1 MESFLYTLRT
11 GAKWTIQSVRHK
23 TELRSCLM
31 KSILFFHCIELKI
44 VEILMTSYSL
54 QLLIKIIFVLN
65 LIDRNKK
72 NIFIEST
79 NKYCGKNMAFNQ
91 K

>member
-1 MESFLYTLRT
+1 
-11 GAKWTIQSVRHK
+11 
-23 TELRSCLM
+23 M

-72 NIFIEST
+72 KIFIEST
-79 NKYCGKNMAFNQ
+79 NKYCGKKYGF
-91 K
+91 